1 MEKLKLPYV
10 LSWCCVTWSRLA
22 RNVLNCSSDYWLTLF
37 LATITSVADCSTVG
51 WACPVAPTPWGT
63 GARAPR
69 PILQM
74 AGNGGTVS
82 KQETD
87 QTVLTIAKAVT
98 KTTNCAFRA
107 KKVEG
112 RDPPKFFFRLCA
124 GSVFPTYALDRCPD
138 FQIRS
143 GATGH
148 V

>member
-1 MEKLKLPYV
+1 V

-22 RNVLNCSSDYWLTLF
+22 RNVLNCSSHYWLKLF

-51 WACPVAPTPWGT
+51 WACSVAPTPWGT

-112 RDPPKFFFRLCA
+112 RDPKKIFS
-124 GSVFPTYALDRCPD
+124 GSAPDRYPLLTLWTGAPH